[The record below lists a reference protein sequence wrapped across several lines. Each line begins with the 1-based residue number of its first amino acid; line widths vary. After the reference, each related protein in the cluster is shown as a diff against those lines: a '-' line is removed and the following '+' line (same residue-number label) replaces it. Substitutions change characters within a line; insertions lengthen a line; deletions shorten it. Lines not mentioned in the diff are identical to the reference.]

1 MSDPGTKTRLL
12 ELVREKVLAQD
23 PEYLLFAHNTLAFG
37 EEGMADYLLCG
48 PGDLQIPD
56 QAFERMRWGG
66 IVVVISHDANEV
78 RKLHEV
84 FAERR
89 EYRIEKPP
97 TPISV
102 GLVPGFKKSFH
113 YFSARKVYIV
123 RPGEFSDRFTNHVEL
138 VPHDDVENG
147 YAVLKVVPA
156 QAQME
161 QRLAIRFPDLD
172 PEDVTERARTFTQ
185 NVFPLFLTRE
195 TGILKVLEKYLPE
208 AYRLRV
214 PRVVDLEKNEAGYV
228 TKFSMTWLRNT
239 TGGGAPLTQME
250 FAKQMCDM
258 LRALHD
264 VAKVIHLDL
273 RPDNLVITH
282 RGVGFIDFG
291 SSVRVGEDLS
301 KSKVLMKM
309 FEQVMITS
317 QIQRTLGQMSQSGVV
332 TSRVIRNGYR
342 KVDKA
347 VDLFFMTLQMNQ
359 PLANP
364 DFKGLI
370 DFEAESTEAKALSQ
384 LTGLILKPKDEDNP
398 LYKSADDVYRGIQ
411 QIESHL
417 PELRKLDRA
426 QRGGEPQIQ
435 ARP

>member
-1 MSDPGTKTRLL
+1 MADPGAKTRLF
-12 ELVREKVLAQD
+12 ELIREKVLAAD
-23 PEYLLFAHNTLAFG
+23 PEYRLFGHNTVVFG
-37 EEGMADYLLCG
+37 TEGMADFLLCG

-66 IVVVISHDANEV
+66 VVIVVSHDQSEV

-89 EYRIEKPP
+89 EYRIERTP

-102 GLVPGFKKSFH
+102 GLVPGFKKNFY
-113 YFSARKVYIV
+113 YFTARKVFIV

-138 VPHDDVENG
+138 IPDANEENG
-147 YAVLKVVPA
+147 YAVLKVVPE
-156 QAQME
+156 QKQME
-161 QRLAIRFPDLD
+161 QRLAMRFPDLD
-172 PEDVTERARTFTQ
+172 REDVAERARTFTH

-208 AYRLRV
+208 QYKHRV
-214 PRVVDLEKNEAGYV
+214 PRVISHEKNESGYV
-228 TKFSMTWLRNT
+228 TKFAMSWLRNS
-239 TGGGAPLTQME
+239 TGGEPPIKQLE
-250 FAKQMCDM
+250 FAKQMSDM

-264 VAKVIHLDL
+264 TARVIHLDL
-273 RPDNLVITH
+273 RPDNLVITRH
-282 RGVGFIDFG
+282 GVGFIDFG
-291 SSVRVGEDLS
+291 SSVRIGEDLS

-332 TSRVIRNGYR
+332 TSRVIRDGYR

-370 DFEAESTEAKALSQ
+370 DFTPDSTEAKALSQ
-384 LTGLILKPKDEDNP
+384 LTGLILKPREAENP
-398 LYKSADDVYRGIQ
+398 LYQTAADVYRGIL

-417 PELRKLDRA
+417 PELRKVDAA
-426 QRGGEPQIQ
+426 QRDRVEQID